1 MLRDTVFDVGG
12 VLLIVERLESP
23 NAQRATMSHQANN
36 NSINSVGPV
45 PQYIVDP
52 NLRYDGPE
60 FEEYCISEGKYLPA
74 SRDRTPCITC
84 PLFNLC
90 QPGFEEQV
98 RRIQQGQNPSLTA
111 GCAFSDESLSR
122 DSLLAGLS
130 EEQAAFVLSKLPE
143 F

>member
-1 MLRDTVFDVGG
+1 MADFQYN
-12 VLLIVERLESP
+12 VE
-23 NAQRATMSHQANN
+23 A
-36 NSINSVGPV
+36 
-45 PQYIVDP
+45 

-98 RRIQQGQNPSLTA
+98 RRIQQGENASLTQ
-111 GCAFSDESLSR
+111 GCAFPDGVLTRDALLSR
-122 DSLLAGLS
+122 LTED
-130 EEQAAFVLSKLPE
+130 QADFVLSKIPN